1 METVYLTRKGLDKLR
16 NELNHMM
23 KVIRPEAAQELA
35 TAREKGD
42 LSENAE
48 YDAAREK
55 LSTIDRQIGSLMEK
69 LSNVQLLE
77 GDERA
82 HSEVRI
88 LSQVLMKNMKN
99 NKEMEYTLVDP
110 IQADP
115 AKRLISVKSPI
126 AKGLLGK
133 SIGDEVVINIPSG
146 AVTFQILEI
155 KPSEGL

>member
-1 METVYLTRKGLDKLR
+1 MDTVYLTPKGLDKLR
-16 NELNHMM
+16 NDLNHLM
-23 KVIRPEAAQELA
+23 KVVRPEAAQELA

-55 LSTIDRQIGSLMEK
+55 LTSIDRQIASLYSK
-69 LSNVQLLE
+69 LSNVQILE
-77 GDERA
+77 GDNRA

-99 NKEMEYTLVDP
+99 GKEIEYILVDP
-110 IQADP
+110 IQAEP
-115 AKRLISVKSPI
+115 AKMLISVKSPI

-133 SIGDEVVINIPSG
+133 SVGDEVVINIPSG
-146 AVTFQILEI
+146 AVTFRILEI
-155 KPSEGL
+155 KASEGL